1 MATVPGL
8 CPLQEWLQPTTDV
21 PSLLCCAF
29 TAGMWEFLHGLGLWT
44 DVGLSGLRELILAAG
59 PWRFGTRG
67 ENGACAATPVPQ
79 EEVTWPCC
87 PEFGFAGRRE
97 ECWEDRPVGLLGGTD
112 KSVC

>member
-1 MATVPGL
+1 
-8 CPLQEWLQPTTDV
+8 
-21 PSLLCCAF
+21 
-29 TAGMWEFLHGLGLWT
+29 MWEFLHGLGLWT
-44 DVGLSGLRELILAAG
+44 DVGLSGLGELILAAG

-67 ENGACAATPVPQ
+67 EKGACAATPVPQ

>member
-1 MATVPGL
+1 MI
-8 CPLQEWLQPTTDV
+8 DV
-21 PSLLCCAF
+21 PSLLCCVF

-44 DVGLSGLRELILAAG
+44 DVGLSGLGELSLAVG
-59 PWRFGTRG
+59 PWRFGTSG
-67 ENGACAATPVPQ
+67 EKGACAATPVPD

-87 PEFGFAGRRE
+87 PEFGFGGRSE